1 MNTLPDDCRVIAVCG
16 HEAAHGEAL
25 RDLEALGVVVVS
37 SGRELYRAV
46 AEHRPGTGQVC
57 VVPMTL
63 GRDPRLVADTART
76 LRALP
81 SDGGSRETRVLLA
94 EPFGTTTHL
103 IAWLRAAAGRVPATS
118 SVLVTAPAG
127 DPFDDAE
134 LYRVASLVHRYGRQP
149 LVEVA
154 FMGGGPDPAEGVR
167 RCLLLGADR
176 VVLLPAAF
184 AVPEV
189 PAVPDTAGR
198 PGARIGCTGPPVPR
212 AALTRVLAERV
223 ADARRR
229 WNERAD
235 DGITA
240 GLSAADDHGHGHTHP
255 PGEGH
260 DHGHEHGTG
269 HTHAPGGE
277 GHTHSHSHDH
287 DHDHGH
293 DHGHTHPPGE
303 GHDDG
308 HSHLH
313 RHPGG
318 DEHEHPHS
326 HRDPHHHHHDDHS
339 HSSPRPHPHLTAE
352 GADRAARSSV

>member
-1 MNTLPDDCRVIAVCG
+1 MQDDCRVVAVCG
-16 HEAAHGEAL
+16 HETAYGEAL

-46 AEHRPGTGQVC
+46 AGPGPGPEQLC

-63 GRDPRLVADTART
+63 GRDPRLVADSART

-81 SDGGSRETRVLLA
+81 TGEGSRKPRALLA

-103 IAWLRAAAGRVPATS
+103 IAWLRAAARRVPVTS
-118 SVLVTAPAG
+118 ALLVTAPAG

-134 LYRVASLVHRYGRQP
+134 LYRVASLVQRNGHHC

-154 FMGGGPDPAEGVR
+154 FTGGEPDTAEGVR

-184 AVPEV
+184 AAPEA
-189 PAVPDTAGR
+189 PPVPDAADR
-198 PGARIGCTGPPVPR
+198 PGARIECAGPPVSR

-240 GLSAADDHGHGHTHP
+240 GLAAADDHGHGHTHP

-260 DHGHEHGTG
+260 DHGH
-269 HTHAPGGE
+269 
-277 GHTHSHSHDH
+277 
-287 DHDHGH
+287 GH
-293 DHGHTHPPGE
+293 DHEHDHAHTHDQAHDHEHDHAHPPGE
-303 GHDDG
+303 GHEHG
-308 HSHLH
+308 HAHSHMH
-313 RHPGG
+313 RHPSGE
-318 DEHEHPHS
+318 EHEHPHS

-339 HSSPRPHPHLTAE
+339 HSNPRPHPHVIVE
-352 GADRAARSSV
+352 GADRAVRSSV

>member
-1 MNTLPDDCRVIAVCG
+1 MNALPDDCRVVAVCG

-25 RDLEALGVVVVS
+25 RDLETLGVVVVS

-46 AEHRPGTGQVC
+46 AEKRPGPEQLC

-81 SDGGSRETRVLLA
+81 RVEGSREPRALLA

-103 IAWLRAAAGRVPATS
+103 IAWLRAAAGRVPVTS
-118 SVLVTAPAG
+118 SLLVTAPAG

-134 LYRVASLVHRYGRQP
+134 LYRVASLVHRYGHHA

-154 FMGGGPDPAEGVR
+154 FTGGDPDSAEGLR

-184 AVPEV
+184 AVPRS
-189 PAVPDTAGR
+189 PAVP
-198 PGARIGCTGPPVPR
+198 GAADRTGVRIECAGPPVSR
-212 AALTRVLAERV
+212 AALIRVLAERV

-229 WNERAD
+229 WSERAD

-240 GLSAADDHGHGHTHP
+240 GLTAADDHGHGHTHP

-260 DHGHEHGTG
+260 DHGHDH
-269 HTHAPGGE
+269 P
-277 GHTHSHSHDH
+277 H

-293 DHGHTHPPGE
+293 DHPSGEGHDHSHDHTHPPGE
-303 GHDDG
+303 GHS
-308 HSHLH
+308 HSHMH
-313 RHPGG
+313 RHPSGE
-318 DEHEHPHS
+318 EHDHAHSHPHT
-326 HRDPHHHHHDDHS
+326 HRHSDDVHS
-339 HSSPRPHPHLTAE
+339 HSHPRPHPHAIAE
-352 GADRAARSSV
+352 GADRAVRSSV